1 MANKYRLVTT
11 SRFEKDLKK
20 CLKQG
25 KKAKKIALIMEHLLA
40 GKSLP
45 KKYKDHMLK
54 GNFSHC
60 RECHIEPDWLLIY
73 NINKSEKTII
83 FQRTGSHS
91 DLF

>member
-25 KKAKKIALIMEHLLA
+25 KKEEKIALIMEHLLA

-45 KKYKDHMLK
+45 KKYNDHMLK

-73 NINKSEKTII
+73 NINKREKTII